1 MQENAE
7 QAVREMLKGVVK
19 RVADQGFVE
28 RTGEKQV
35 VLRARD
41 YMDDGSTIALKLT
54 IDGGNG
60 EAEFDFEG
68 TSPEVGACC
77 FL

>member
-28 RTGEKQV
+28 RTGENEM

-41 YMDDGSTIALKLT
+41 YMDDGSTIALK
-54 IDGGNG
+54 
-60 EAEFDFEG
+60 
-68 TSPEVGACC
+68 
-77 FL
+77 